1 MMSPSPRDS
10 VDSTR
15 GTVVAAYV
23 FGILAACGLV
33 LDASRVAR
41 ADSDEALV
49 PMAPDA
55 GAAPVSSDAL
65 NHAKEAAERSTRLRG
80 AGDEVHAKV
89 GDGLADE
96 WGEAARDIELA
107 VSAERMAAER
117 RREAMRAQAQLQRTR
132 TLVEEGIARL
142 GRIRAELGTA
152 ASAGRASSSV
162 DAGGAALAA
171 TAPATSA
178 AKSGPSRTLTPR
190 GSKP

>member
-1 MMSPSPRDS
+1 MISPSPRDS

-41 ADSDEALV
+41 ADSDAALV
-49 PMAPDA
+49 PMAPDS

-65 NHAKEAAERSTRLRG
+65 SHAKEAAERSTRLRE

-107 VSAERMAAER
+107 VSAEKMAAER

-142 GRIRAELGTA
+142 GRIRAELGAA
-152 ASAGRASSSV
+152 ASAARASSSV
-162 DAGGAALAA
+162 DAGATAPAA

-178 AKSGPSRTLTPR
+178 AKPGPSRTLTPH